1 MELKYLQTFKTV
13 LESGSFAA
21 AARALDY
28 TQSTI
33 TFQMQQLEID
43 LDVQLFERIGRK
55 MSVTQAGKDLIP
67 YVDAVLMA
75 AERLENYGKSYHN
88 LTGKLRV
95 TCAESLLIYRMQPI
109 IRAFRETAPNV
120 HLSIQTRNWYDNNV
134 EVRQGTTDLGV
145 HYDVGGYS
153 SSVKV
158 ERFREEPFVLAGS
171 GARDGSHL
179 DFITEG
185 SYNPVTLIAVDTN
198 NIMHERLMDYLN
210 RRHITVR
217 MNLEMTGTEA
227 VKRCVISGLGVTY
240 LPEFTVQE
248 EIADGR
254 IQLYKTEIRRP
265 SIGVVCTYHKNKY
278 VTPAME
284 LFLKLMRETF

>member
-1 MELKYLQTFKTV
+1 MELKYLQTFKTII
-13 LESGSFAA
+13 ESGSFAA

-33 TFQMQQLEID
+33 TFQMQQLETD
-43 LDVQLFERIGRK
+43 LEIQLFERIGRK
-55 MSVTQAGKDLIP
+55 MHVTQAGKDLIP
-67 YVDAVLMA
+67 YVDAVLMSA
-75 AERLENYGKSYHN
+75 QRLENFGKSYHE
-88 LTGKLRV
+88 LTGRLRV
-95 TCAESLLIYRMQPI
+95 TCAESLLIYRMQPV

-120 HLSIQTRNWYDNNV
+120 HLSLQTKSWYDNRI
-134 EVRQGTTDLGV
+134 EVQQGTTDLGI

-179 DFITEG
+179 NFITEG
-185 SYNPVTLIAVDTN
+185 SHNPITLIAVDTN
-198 NIMHERLMDYLN
+198 NIMHNRLIDYLG
-210 RRHITVR
+210 RRHITVD
-217 MNLEMTGTEA
+217 MNLEMTGTEV
-227 VKRCVISGLGVTY
+227 VKRCVMSGLGITF
-240 LPEFTVQE
+240 LPAFTVEE

-254 IQLYKTEIRRP
+254 IRIYETELKRP
-265 SIGVVCTYHKNKY
+265 SIAVVCSYHKNKY

-284 LFLKLMRETF
+284 LFLNLMRDTF